1 MPDVNRDADTDPSE
15 NGTPDPT
22 ESAPTGRDEEGPTA
36 TEFEA
41 ADQKTITS
49 GDFNGEATAADVDP
63 FTEMFDTGATRS
75 TDPSSATGETPA
87 EEGEAP
93 TGEDA
98 EGDTPAGE
106 QEPQSEGEGAEDA
119 EEESREEQRKRW
131 MDPDAFA
138 EKTGIEAE
146 DPDEAAQ
153 KVNRLKDQ
161 VAGYT
166 ELEQV
171 IEERPGFQEMLH
183 EMSQGKTAAEA
194 AGALE
199 GVETQAPDPNE
210 SPEQYAE
217 WKAAQ
222 KRKEKERQSERE
234 QQRERQEEI
243 QKKQRRMESEFE
255 SVVDRHEDIGA
266 EELGT
271 TLKRLTV
278 TAPDA
283 RFRAED
289 LNTLAKGLKHDE
301 RIEQAKEKA
310 YQKGREEA
318 LQEVRGDGSVEAGDG
333 LPDMRTGGGAS
344 EDDQTHEADVD
355 EGVGA
360 LFGPSEEEARSIHDR
375 V

>member
-1 MPDVNRDADTDPSE
+1 MPDVDRDADPVEEDA
-15 NGTPDPT
+15 DPT
-22 ESAPTGRDEEGPTA
+22 ENAPTGQGEEGPTA
-36 TEFEA
+36 TDFEA
-41 ADQKTITS
+41 ATKETITS
-49 GDFNGEATAADVDP
+49 GDFDGEATAAEVDP
-63 FTEMFDTGATRS
+63 FSAMFDTGASRS
-75 TDPSSATGETPA
+75 TDPSDVTGETPA
-87 EEGEAP
+87 GAEEESEQGSADAEGEAP
-93 TGEDA
+93 SGEDEA
-98 EGDTPAGE
+98 E
-106 QEPQSEGEGAEDA
+106 SAEESA
-119 EEESREEQRKRW
+119 QTGEEESREERREQW
-131 MDPDAFA
+131 MNPDRFA
-138 EKTGIEAE
+138 EKTGIDAE
-146 DPDEAAQ
+146 DPDEAAE

-171 IEERPGFQEMLH
+171 IENRPGFQEMLR
-183 EMSQGKTAAEA
+183 EMSEGKTAAEA
-194 AGALE
+194 AAALD

-222 KRKEKERQSERE
+222 KRKEEKRQSELK

-255 SVVDRHEDIGA
+255 SVVDRHEDIDA
-266 EELGT
+266 ETLGT

-278 TAPDA
+278 TAPGA

-289 LNTLAKGLKHDE
+289 LNTLAKGLKFDE
-301 RIEQAKEKA
+301 RIEQAKEEA

-318 LQEVRGDGSVEAGDG
+318 LQEVRGDGAVEAGDG
-333 LPDMRTGGGAS
+333 LPDMRTGGGAT
-344 EDDQTHEADVD
+344 EDEQTHDADVG